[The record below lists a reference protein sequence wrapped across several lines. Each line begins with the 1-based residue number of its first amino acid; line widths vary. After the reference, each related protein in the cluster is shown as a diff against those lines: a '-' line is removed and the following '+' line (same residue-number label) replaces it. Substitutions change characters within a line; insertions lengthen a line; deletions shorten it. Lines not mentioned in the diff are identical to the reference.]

1 MIKFPPEA
9 FDTVFRNALNRGAI
23 ILTEIE
29 FEDISKPKF
38 FITLNK
44 DPSLDYIYFFITTS
58 KTSYYDKHPEFK
70 SEIIRIKLGEISC
83 FNVETV
89 IDCREVHSFAKNE
102 LMKRFREGKL
112 KFKDNLPNNI
122 LNKLDEII
130 NRSKLLSPKIKK
142 IICP

>member
-9 FDTVFRNALNRGAI
+9 FDTVFRNALKRGAI

-58 KTSYYDKHPEFK
+58 KTDYYNRHPRFE
-70 SEIIRIKLGEISC
+70 SDIIRIQLGEISC

-89 IDCREVHSFAKNE
+89 IDCRSVHSFPKNE

-112 KFKDNLPNNI
+112 RFKGYLPNNI
-122 LNKLDEII
+122 IGKLNVII
-130 NRSKLLSPKIKK
+130 KSSKLLSTKIKI